1 MSKHV
6 LIIDCG
12 CENYGRGG
20 SLNHYLSN
28 IADEELQKL
37 GYTTE
42 ITLVDSEWEPEAE
55 AEKFKR
61 ADFVIV
67 QTPGWWMSTPWQ
79 FKRYLDLVWMQP
91 GIAHGDGRHHETP
104 TKGYGT
110 GGILNDKKYML
121 SSTWNAPIQAFTEK
135 DQFFKGKGI
144 DGVFFWLHKAFAF
157 IGMKPMES
165 FICNDV
171 LKNPKIDEDVKRWK
185 EHIKK
190 NFG

>member
-37 GYTTE
+37 GYSTE
-42 ITLVDSEWEPEAE
+42 ITLVDSEWEPAAE

-67 QTPGWWMSTPWQ
+67 QTPGWWMSTPW
-79 FKRYLDLVWMQP
+79 RLNAIWILSGCNP
-91 GIAHGDGRHHETP
+91 ALRTETAAI
-104 TKGYGT
+104 TKLRPRAT
-110 GGILNDKKYML
+110 
-121 SSTWNAPIQAFTEK
+121 APA
-135 DQFFKGKGI
+135 
-144 DGVFFWLHKAFAF
+144 VF
-157 IGMKPMES
+157 
-165 FICNDV
+165 
-171 LKNPKIDEDVKRWK
+171 
-185 EHIKK
+185 
-190 NFG
+190 